1 MNMKQTCAIYSASR
15 NTFLKPTMSPLG
27 KKKKRYKE
35 RKSKN
40 KRDLIAYTLFL
51 FSMISKVSASEVK

>member
-27 KKKKRYKE
+27 KKKKDTKKE
-35 RKSKN
+35 KAKI
-40 KRDLIAYTLFL
+40 KET
-51 FSMISKVSASEVK
+51 